1 MSCFYDKTTLAA
13 RAKADSGRDDD
24 DERTF
29 GPGFDRSKNMT
40 RSSTVAGVEAIAVD
54 AASSPA
60 TVAAAAA
67 AGVSTLDSSGS
78 EDGGSADDNLKS
90 EVVKSRRSH
99 LIIRLGRRFSVSVP
113 YIAFVIILLVIL
125 DFLFEKYSGYIKD
138 LLKSDRSE
146 VSRDD
151 AAPLEKE
158 GE

>member
-13 RAKADSGRDDD
+13 RAKADSGRDD

-67 AGVSTLDSSGS
+67 VSTLDSSGS